1 MKWQLLYR
9 MSKNGTSM
17 ITFMKNIDRYD
28 VTVIVIEDSKGF
40 KFGSFTVEEWT
51 PSKNFYGGP
60 DSFVYTFA

>member
-51 PSKNFYGGP
+51 PNKNFYGGP